1 MFLVKQEQQ
10 QQQPT
15 SSSSASSST
24 NSNSFIIDTAS
35 SPSTYGRAMDY
46 TNHFWPLQ
54 PPPPY
59 ATS

>member
-10 QQQPT
+10 QQQPA
-15 SSSSASSST
+15 SSSST
-24 NSNSFIIDTAS
+24 NSDSFIIDNPS
-35 SPSTYGRAMDY
+35 SPYGRAMDY
-46 TNHFWPLQ
+46 TNHFWSLPP